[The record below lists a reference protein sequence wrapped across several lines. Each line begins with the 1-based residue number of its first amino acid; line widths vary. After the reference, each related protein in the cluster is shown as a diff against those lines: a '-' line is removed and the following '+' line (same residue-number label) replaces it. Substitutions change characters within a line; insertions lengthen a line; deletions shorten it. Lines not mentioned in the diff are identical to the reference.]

1 MLVSDYILY
10 LSIKVQANVLKI
22 LSKLLLGMSLLLSS
36 NAMAQS
42 SSEYYEEA
50 LIAFAEN
57 DFEAAY
63 IQLKNSLQKNEDNLP
78 SKILMGKVLMISG
91 YLDEAETVLEES
103 IASGADPSLV
113 VDTLGKVWLF
123 TGKNEKI
130 IDSSFDNLTSESATD
145 WQIIVATANLNLQ
158 NVKGARAGYLKA
170 LENDPTNIR
179 ALNALS
185 SLEMREKNFATAKAL
200 LDKSIALEPSNI
212 QTLRLQGDW
221 LIRQKRIQEAIQ
233 IYQQSYEIDND
244 DPLIK
249 RSLVTAYLQNQDVE
263 AARALLDKI
272 LEQTPGDPTGLL
284 LKAWLLAK
292 NQLSDDAARELE
304 NLSAQLS
311 GLTGE
316 KLQEDP
322 SLIYISGLSAF
333 ALQNYLQAK
342 SHFIQYLNFEPNNI
356 EAVALLAQ
364 THVKLAEPKLA
375 LEAMQRHE
383 RKLMEKIDTALLMA
397 ELYLSTGKSF
407 KALEIVSR
415 LKEQHAGNPNLE
427 LLEIKT
433 LVSRGKYEEAM
444 KQLDTSP
451 HGKRNVRFILARSQI
466 YMDMG
471 RVDDAD
477 KIADQLLELSPDN
490 IDFLNLKAAIQLR
503 VRNFDNAEVYLDQAL
518 AINPDHFSARYNK
531 ANLLSSRG
539 EHEQALQIVEQL
551 NEIRPDTINVMT
563 LLARNQYNANI
574 IQPAIQ
580 NLERVLDKDIDNLTA
595 LELLATIYAQQD
607 EPERAIRQLNIAIKT
622 DPKEPRYQM
631 QRAELYLSLKQFERV
646 KRELRKIGNLVKD
659 SPVGLVALSKIYFKS
674 NDMEGTR
681 TSISAA
687 YDLMPNSLYLAIEYI
702 RTHLA
707 TKDNAQSR
715 EMLNKWLKE
724 MPDEAQLLVLS
735 GDLFLADNDQQAAAN
750 AYFEALNVANNYR
763 VPLIKLYQLSAGGIR
778 VADFEN
784 VLISM
789 VEKTPDD
796 HFQRNLLADF
806 YVNQG
811 QFDKA
816 LPYYEALLNV
826 ESLSNKA
833 FVLNNMANIYIDKD
847 LNKAEQYISLA
858 LQENVEAAA
867 LYDTQGWIMSLKGQH
882 EQALTIL
889 RKAFAMNSDDPSNQF
904 HLGYT
909 LHKLNRD
916 KEAKS
921 LLNSAISAQ
930 QPFNEK
936 EDAMALLESL

>member
-1 MLVSDYILY
+1 M
-10 LSIKVQANVLKI
+10 
-22 LSKLLLGMSLLLSS
+22 LLGASLLLST
-36 NAMAQS
+36 NIMAQS
-42 SSEYYEEA
+42 SSEYYERA
-50 LIAFAEN
+50 LVAFADE
-57 DFEAAY
+57 DFESAY
-63 IQLKNSLQKNEDNLP
+63 IHLKNSLQKDEDNLP
-78 SKILMGKVLMISG
+78 SKILLGKVLMISG
-91 YLDEAETVLEES
+91 YLEEAETVLEES

-130 IDSSFDNLTSESATD
+130 IDSAFENLTSASATD
-145 WQIIVATANLNLQ
+145 WQIIVATANLNLL

-170 LENDPTNIR
+170 LDSDPSNIR

-185 SLEMREKNFATAKAL
+185 SLEMREKNFAVAKEL
-200 LDKSIALEPSNI
+200 LDKSQVFEPNNI

-221 LIRQKRIQEAIQ
+221 LIRQKRISEAIDT
-233 IYQQSYEIDND
+233 YRQSYEIDSS

-249 RSLVTAYLQNQDVE
+249 RSLVTAYLQNQDVD
-263 AARALLDKI
+263 AARSLLDKI

-342 SHFIQYLNFEPNNI
+342 SHFVQYLNFEPNNI

-364 THVKLAEPKLA
+364 THVKLGEPKLA

-397 ELYLSTGKSF
+397 ELYLSTGKAF
-407 KALEIVSR
+407 KAVEIVSR
-415 LKEQHAGNPNLE
+415 LKEQHSDNPSLE

-433 LVSRGKYEEAM
+433 SVSRGKYDQAI
-444 KQLDTSP
+444 KQLNASE
-451 HGKRNVRFILARSQI
+451 HSKRNVRFILTRSKI

-471 RVDDAD
+471 RIDDAD
-477 KIADQLLELSPDN
+477 KIADQLLELSPEN

-503 VRNFDNAEVYLDQAL
+503 VRNFDAAETYLDQAL
-518 AINPDHFSARYNK
+518 AINPDHFSARFNK

-539 EHEQALQIVEQL
+539 QHEQALLIVEQL
-551 NEIRPDTINVMT
+551 NKLRPDTINVMT

-574 IQPAIQ
+574 IRPAIQ

-595 LELLATIYAQQD
+595 LELLATIYAQQG

-622 DPKEPRYQM
+622 EPKEPRYQM

-646 KRELRKIGNLVKD
+646 KRELRRIGDLVKD
-659 SPVGLVALSKIYFKS
+659 SPVGLVALSKIQFKS
-674 NDMEGTR
+674 NDLEGTQA
-681 TSISAA
+681 SIAAA
-687 YDLMPNSLYLAIEYI
+687 YNLLPNSLYLAIEYI

-707 TKDNAQSR
+707 TKDNPKAR

-724 MPDEAQLLVLS
+724 MPDDAQLLVLS
-735 GDLFLADNDQQAAAN
+735 GDLFMAQDDQTSAAK

-763 VPLIKLYQLSAGGIR
+763 VPLIKLYQLSANGVR
-778 VADFEN
+778 VADFEKA
-784 VLISM
+784 LIGM

-811 QFDKA
+811 QYDKA
-816 LPYYEALLNV
+816 LPYYEALLEV

-833 FVLNNMANIYIDKD
+833 FVLNNMANIYIEKD
-847 LNKAEQYISLA
+847 LNQAEKYINLA
-858 LQENVEAAA
+858 LQEEVEAAA

-904 HLGYT
+904 HLGFT
-909 LHKLNRD
+909 LHKLNRE

-921 LLNSAISAQ
+921 LLNRAVSAQ

-936 EDAMALLESL
+936 EDAEQLLKSL